1 MRDCGPAAWRRRMS
15 AGGTG
20 SARPRSTS
28 GSRCSAGLKLAFIE
42 KGGPGW
48 IAAAPLVAILFTLL
62 VAFVYFTSGT
72 EVAAMLFAS
81 ATLVGAGHA
90 ASRSPTTITPVPSDR
105 PVAGA
110 PASYPNSPPLR
121 HRSTGRSS
129 SPASTARWMG
139 ICSPPDA
146 FWALRCALWRSGSS
160 HAACSLEERR

>member
-1 MRDCGPAAWRRRMS
+1 
-15 AGGTG
+15 
-20 SARPRSTS
+20 
-28 GSRCSAGLKLAFIE
+28 LAFTE

-62 VAFVYFTSGT
+62 VAFAYFTSGT

-90 ASRSPTTITPVPSDR
+90 ASRSPATITPVPSDR